1 MLNHLAGLD
10 MVHVPYKGS
19 APAQQDVIG
28 GRVPLLFDVLFSAQP
43 FVKDG
48 RLKVLA
54 LASPRRSAT
63 SPEIPL
69 IAEAV
74 PGFSAMSI
82 IGVIAPAGV
91 PRELIVRIGA
101 DIAQGVKSP
110 ELTQRMV
117 SLGMEPVGSTP
128 DEYNALIRSEIDKW
142 QGVVKKA
149 GIKLD

>member
-1 MLNHLAGLD
+1 
-10 MVHVPYKGS
+10 
-19 APAQQDVIG
+19 
-28 GRVPLLFDVLFSAQP
+28 
-43 FVKDG
+43 
-48 RLKVLA
+48 
-54 LASPRRSAT
+54 
-63 SPEIPL
+63 
-69 IAEAV
+69 
-74 PGFSAMSI
+74 
-82 IGVIAPAGV
+82 VIAPAGV